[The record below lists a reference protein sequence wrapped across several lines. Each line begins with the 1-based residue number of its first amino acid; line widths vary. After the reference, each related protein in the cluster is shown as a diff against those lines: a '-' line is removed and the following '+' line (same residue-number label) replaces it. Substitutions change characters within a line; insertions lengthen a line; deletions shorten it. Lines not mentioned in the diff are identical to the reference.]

1 MVVFGRHN
9 TNVNISMT
17 TLVERQI
24 NNIIKKLNHHD
35 KVYVHDKRLL
45 PHLNKRGLKVVK
57 VLSESGYRKGS
68 WYEKNAG
75 PVTACMLLHWV
86 KSGRLNKDEI
96 CKHYPSAVKVFD
108 EPNIE
113 NAKQLLTKINTYD
126 DYKMNIFGTTPL
138 VHKSEFYVV
147 RTDS

>member
-1 MVVFGRHN
+1 MA
-9 TNVNISMT
+9 
-17 TLVERQI
+17 TLIDRQI
-24 NNIIKKLNHHD
+24 NNIVKKLNHHD

-45 PHLNKRGLKVVK
+45 PHLNRRGLKVVK
-57 VLSESGYRKGS
+57 VLSEKGYCKGS
-68 WYEKNAG
+68 WYHYCGSAG

-96 CKHYPSAVKVFD
+96 CKHYPSAVKVFN

-113 NAKQLLTKINTYD
+113 NAKQLLIKINTYD
-126 DYKMNIFGTTPL
+126 GYGMNIFGTTPL

-147 RTDS
+147 RTDT